1 MKNVISKLTLGMI
14 GLTCLGDGS
23 DIFADTTTVEYD
35 VDSSYTLVI
44 PQKVELQSNNTT
56 NMSIKTINRNL
67 EPGVTMAV
75 SISEGL
81 DKDGEIKL
89 ERKGS
94 TSDVLTSTVKVEGEA
109 VTLANPTVGEFSGY
123 ETDETEVSSIEFG
136 VPQGDKLAGSYS
148 QTLVFSVS
156 AK

>member
-14 GLTCLGDGS
+14 GLTCLGGGS

-56 NMSIKTINRNL
+56 NMGIKTINRNL

-89 ERKGS
+89 KRKGS

-123 ETDETEVSSIEFG
+123 EKDETEVSSIEFG
-136 VPQGDKLAGSYS
+136 IPQGDKLAGSYS